1 MQCLLRATKISYFET
16 LVNCHEN
23 IPGSQIA
30 VQHPQTSQE
39 LLYTVAK
46 IGLDWMFS
54 PVLKLHAA
62 DEQLGLTYV
71 GVLTIPEA
79 IWYPNV
85 STSSGVSLVAA

>member
-1 MQCLLRATKISYFET
+1 
-16 LVNCHEN
+16 
-23 IPGSQIA
+23 
-30 VQHPQTSQE
+30 
-39 LLYTVAK
+39 
-46 IGLDWMFS
+46 MFS

-85 STSSGVSLVAA
+85 STSSGVSLEAA